1 MKKFPQVRKALDEAY
16 KLLPPGMNSKAA
28 DVCVFAFGY
37 QESSFEARQQIIK
50 KDGKLV
56 EAGPAVS
63 WWQMEKGGG
72 IVGVLTH
79 AASKAHALKVCK
91 ARGVSPTSS
100 AVWEAMKKDD
110 VLGAAFARLLI
121 YTNPFALPKVGDSA
135 ATWALYLREWR
146 PGKPKPDKWPESYK
160 VGMDNAA

>member
-37 QESSFEARQQIIK
+37 QESSFEAHQQIIK

-146 PGKPKPDKWPESYK
+146 PGKPKPDKWPESYQ
-160 VGMDNAA
+160 VGMANAA